1 MFLVFLC
8 LQRTG
13 AGVRLLSAITIWY
26 DANCKVLA
34 SNPMLH
40 SRTIR
45 RDTEL
50 FVLLSCLGLF
60 LCFLLVWPCLHQY
73 AKVAMVWPRVLLMMK
88 LHLLGVAHL

>member
-8 LQRTG
+8 LERTG
-13 AGVRLLSAITIWY
+13 AAVRLLSVITNP
-26 DANCKVLA
+26 NCKVLGA
-34 SNPMLH
+34 YPMLH

-73 AKVAMVWPRVLLMMK
+73 AKVSMVAPMVLDERAVLSN
-88 LHLLGVAHL
+88 LVGF